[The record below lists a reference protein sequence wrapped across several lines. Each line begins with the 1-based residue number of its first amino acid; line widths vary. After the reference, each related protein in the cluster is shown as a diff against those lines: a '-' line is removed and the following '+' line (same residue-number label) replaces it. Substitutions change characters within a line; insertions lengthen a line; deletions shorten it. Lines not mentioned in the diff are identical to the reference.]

1 MSVLLTTYSD
11 TNEAVSEPG
20 NFYFFQERMDSAT
33 TEIPI
38 GQYPFSTLAIYAH
51 ERNLPPLSFT
61 QKESELGSPLFW
73 VFIGVVLLWGFF
85 YQTNYKTLQNIV
97 LSFRSNV
104 IFSQILE
111 ERRTYNSIV
120 SIGLFLTGLL
130 VLATFIY
137 HFVGQ
142 IPGVK
147 SDFSTFSPGY
157 VGIIV
162 ALLIAY
168 HFFKAIVLS
177 LSSFIFKERD
187 IFNAYN
193 MLSINSMQV
202 LGIILFPIVVLLT
215 YSYQVSSIWLSII
228 GISIIGLFF
237 LYRLLR
243 SFILG
248 VKETKG
254 QVFHIILYICAF
266 EILPLFVIGK
276 LLLMKY

>member
-1 MSVLLTTYSD
+1 MSVLLSTYSD

-38 GQYPFSTLAIYAH
+38 GQYPFSTLGEYTDKK
-51 ERNLPPLSFT
+51 LPPLPFSP
-61 QKESELGSPLFW
+61 KEAELGTSLFW
-73 VFIGVVLLWGFF
+73 LFLGVVLMWGFF

-120 SIGLFLTGLL
+120 SIGLFLSGLL
-130 VLATFIY
+130 VVATFIY

-142 IPGVK
+142 MPGVD
-147 SDFSTFSPGY
+147 SDFSSFSPGY
-157 VGIIV
+157 VGVIV

-202 LGIILFPIVVLLT
+202 LGLILFPIVVLLT
-215 YSYQVSSIWLSII
+215 YSHQMSSIWLSII

-237 LYRLLR
+237 VYRLLR

-248 VKETKG
+248 VKETKS
-254 QVFHIILYICAF
+254 QVFHIILYICAL